1 MGKDLVVLLGTTLLL
16 SSCSGYFDRHP
27 ANVRPESE
35 AVATVLAHQRP
46 AVGVLSAPVTV
57 GPAPPAQVTQ
67 TELPTPALPVPKRVV
82 ARSSGTPP
90 ELPSATRGSTE
101 PANSVAAMAISPGA
115 PAGTGRVSSAPIA
128 TPVLQTAPVAKSK
141 PPRVSAP
148 QYESAAAPQPSP
160 AVAAIQSQPA
170 TQIKPPHVSAPQ
182 YESGPIRAPQPSP
195 PVAAIQS
202 QPVTQIE
209 PPRVSA
215 PRYEPAPITAPQ
227 PSPPIAAIQSQ
238 PVSEGPEANPPLP
251 SRVYA
256 PPPSQPAPIV
266 AMHPV
271 PETSATPVAVPGPP
285 AASSTFG
292 SDMHCEAVARQRADD
307 AAASGLDRNTQEIVL
322 RGAFADCVAW
332 DRAHPASMP

>member
-1 MGKDLVVLLGTTLLL
+1 
-16 SSCSGYFDRHP
+16 
-27 ANVRPESE
+27 
-35 AVATVLAHQRP
+35 
-46 AVGVLSAPVTV
+46 
-57 GPAPPAQVTQ
+57 
-67 TELPTPALPVPKRVV
+67 
-82 ARSSGTPP
+82 PP

-101 PANSVAAMAISPGA
+101 PANSVAAMAISPSA
-115 PAGTGRVSSAPIA
+115 PAVTGRVSSAPIA

-170 TQIKPPHVSAPQ
+170 TQ
-182 YESGPIRAPQPSP
+182 
-195 PVAAIQS
+195 
-202 QPVTQIE
+202 
-209 PPRVSA
+209 
-215 PRYEPAPITAPQ
+215 
-227 PSPPIAAIQSQ
+227 
-238 PVSEGPEANPPLP
+238 GPEANPPLP